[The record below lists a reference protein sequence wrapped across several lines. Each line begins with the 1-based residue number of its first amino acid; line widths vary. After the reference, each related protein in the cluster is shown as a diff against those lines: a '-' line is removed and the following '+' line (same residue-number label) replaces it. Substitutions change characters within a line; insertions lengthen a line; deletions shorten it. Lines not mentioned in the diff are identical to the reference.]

1 MVKKKTEPIVEAK
14 EAKAPTDPYAG
25 ETITP
30 KPSNVVTVDGVDG
43 HKHYA
48 WRKDGVKPVIDLDE
62 FRNNLHSA
70 LKGNPGA
77 DFADR
82 VGPR

>member
-1 MVKKKTEPIVEAK
+1 MAKKKAE
-14 EAKAPTDPYAG
+14 PTDDFGTSDWY
-25 ETITP
+25 
-30 KPSNVVTVDGVDG
+30 VVVDGLDG

-48 WRKDGVKPVIDLDE
+48 WRKDGVKPVIDLVD
-62 FRNNLHSA
+62 FARNIHSA

-82 VGPR
+82 VGPQ

>member
-1 MVKKKTEPIVEAK
+1 MAKKKQPDDFGTS
-14 EAKAPTDPYAG
+14 DY
-25 ETITP
+25 
-30 KPSNVVTVDGVDG
+30 VVVVDGLDG

-48 WRKDGVKPVIDLDE
+48 WRKDGVKPVINLED
-62 FRNNLHSA
+62 FARNIHSA
-70 LKGNPGA
+70 LTGNPGA